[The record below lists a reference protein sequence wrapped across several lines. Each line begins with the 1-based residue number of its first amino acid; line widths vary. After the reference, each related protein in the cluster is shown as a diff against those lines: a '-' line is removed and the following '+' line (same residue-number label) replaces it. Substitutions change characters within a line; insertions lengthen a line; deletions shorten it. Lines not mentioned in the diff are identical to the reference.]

1 MLRLNDGRYALI
13 EVKLG
18 ASQVEE
24 GAKHLLEMEELIKKY
39 NQTEVQCPLRLP
51 DLKLVITGTQY
62 GYRRGDGV
70 FVIPIGCL
78 KD

>member
-1 MLRLNDGRYALI
+1 MEYKKQIIDGLI
-13 EVKLG
+13 EV
-18 ASQVEE
+18 EE
-24 GAKHLLEMEELIKKY
+24 AAHHLCEIERLVNIHNEKEK
-39 NQTEVQCPLRLP
+39 QTPLRLP

-62 GYRRGDGV
+62 GYKRDDGV